1 MVLVQQLWTFLSDKL
16 VNAPQ
21 AGEMRVYQLVA
32 LGIICFVSTYNCVHY
47 FGIRIC
53 CHFSRHIW
61 FILDSILPISSA
73 VEGDEASKQVAA
85 DPP

>member
-32 LGIICFVSTYNCVHY
+32 L
-47 FGIRIC
+47 
-53 CHFSRHIW
+53 
-61 FILDSILPISSA
+61 DSILLISSA
-73 VEGDEASKQVAA
+73 VEGDGDGASKQVAA

>member
-16 VNAPQ
+16 VNALQ

-32 LGIICFVSTYNCVHY
+32 L
-47 FGIRIC
+47 
-53 CHFSRHIW
+53 
-61 FILDSILPISSA
+61 DSILLISSA
-73 VEGDEASKQVAA
+73 VEGDGDGASKQVAA